1 MYGTRKKYSESFRKR
16 FFDQIWL
23 QEKNLILDCSSIA
36 GTYNNSSINIS
47 YDNGNLEV
55 KIRSEKTNQSSINI
69 GKIRPSCD
77 GHITFGDNEQKE
89 FEFNE
94 KKKEIAWTR
103 SGAEDK
109 WIGGCFC

>member
-1 MYGTRKKYSESFRKR
+1 MKSRS
-16 FFDQIWL
+16 
-23 QEKNLILDCSSIA
+23 
-36 GTYNNSSINIS
+36 
-47 YDNGNLEV
+47 DNDDLKV

-77 GHITFGDNEQKE
+77 GYITFGDNERKE